1 MRLSPTDLAAP
12 VLAIIAGGAIGGLL
26 TLSPLVLWAPSD
38 PVVAPSATAEALRLE
53 EQRAVARAAYLFGE
67 LAAARSG
74 IRASSVRRENRLDG
88 TVVTGGRIEVDPVEI
103 SPDGQQWIA
112 RQSPVYV
119 DGVRVYNDAGVS
131 ASVLNDL
138 NPQDIE
144 SIEVVKAAAAVAL
157 YGEEASGGVIQ
168 ITLKED
174 RPQR

>member
-1 MRLSPTDLAAP
+1 M
-12 VLAIIAGGAIGGLL
+12 LAILAGGAIGGLL

-53 EQRAVARAAYLFGE
+53 EQRAMARAAYLFGE

-112 RQSPVYV
+112 RQSPVYI
-119 DGVRVYNDAGVS
+119 DGVREDEPKQTVLAGEWF
-131 ASVLNDL
+131 L
-138 NPQDIE
+138 
-144 SIEVVKAAAAVAL
+144 AVDGPEDFPAGRRFATGFRMSL
-157 YGEEASGGVIQ
+157 ATDCLLTIPAGRTYGS
-168 ITLKED
+168 
-174 RPQR
+174 RHRQR